1 MLLRCN
7 LKTAFKH
14 KTMLDFAKLHRDLT
28 MLCRVNL
35 SSGGDWLKSQ
45 LTSILYI
52 KYKNYEKMDSTFQFY
67 AKFHH
72 IQTMNDA
79 SNQIYLK
86 RI

>member
-1 MLLRCN
+1 
-7 LKTAFKH
+7 
-14 KTMLDFAKLHRDLT
+14 

-35 SSGGDWLKSQ
+35 SLGGDWLKSQ
-45 LTSILYI
+45 FTSVL
-52 KYKNYEKMDSTFQFY
+52 KNSENYEKMDSTFQFY

>member
-1 MLLRCN
+1 MLS
-7 LKTAFKH
+7 FS
-14 KTMLDFAKLHRDLT
+14 KLHRDLT

-35 SSGGDWLKSQ
+35 SLGDDWLKSQ
-45 LTSILYI
+45 LEN
-52 KYKNYEKMDSTFQFY
+52 YKKMDSTFQFY

-72 IQTMNDA
+72 IKTMNDA

>member
-1 MLLRCN
+1 MLG
-7 LKTAFKH
+7 
-14 KTMLDFAKLHRDLT
+14 FAKLHRDLT

-35 SSGGDWLKSQ
+35 SLGGDWLKSQ
-45 LTSILYI
+45 FTSILNN
-52 KYKNYEKMDSTFQFY
+52 YKIYNYEKMDSTFQFY

-72 IQTMNDA
+72 IQTMNGA